1 MNTPNGASNNSGNY
15 MNAPLYM
22 SMNMHMFGVICAPRN
37 NYTNAY
43 VRINGNGMM
52 QHRMEMSRRE
62 ISNKFLW
69 NF

>member
-43 VRINGNGMM
+43 VRINLKGNDAIKNGNV
-52 QHRMEMSRRE
+52 RRRD
-62 ISNKFLW
+62 FR
-69 NF
+69 